1 MTDRQEWHAVRPEGL
16 AARILSVTIG
26 FTVACLLVVGS
37 RVWLRLRLSTFGTE
51 YYLMCAGVTLNMV
64 HNAVVMYGTF
74 TGIGSPDSKL
84 NTAIMI
90 EGAKAIVLWQIF
102 YVSGSLLIKT
112 SICATL
118 VRIATRRRFICTLY
132 GLVAMSAVSTLIAI
146 LEVLVRC
153 KPVAASWDPS
163 LGSCLDQTIII
174 TLTYVVS
181 VINIINDFAVA
192 IIPAFMLWDIHM
204 RRRLEVLTIFIL
216 GLGILASTAT
226 IIRMPYSSAYSNP
239 ANLLRNVGNIILWTV
254 VECGMGIIAGCLP
267 MLRQLFKGL
276 AKELSNKDDTYA
288 LRERSGTMALGHG
301 RSRSNRESPPDT
313 ETDSTHGIIK
323 TTRIDEGCSV
333 MLADIELRP
342 GAEATVAK
350 YFKDSI
356 DANGAYAIFH
366 ETDVSD

>member
-1 MTDRQEWHAVRPEGL
+1 MADYQEWHAVRPEGL

-26 FTVACLLVVGS
+26 FTVACLVVVGL
-37 RVWLRLRLSTFGTE
+37 RVWLRLKLSTFGTE
-51 YYLMCAGVTLNMV
+51 DYLMCAGVTLNMV

-102 YVSGSLLIKT
+102 YVSGSLFIKA

-118 VRIATRRRFICTLY
+118 VRIATRRRFICTL
-132 GLVAMSAVSTLIAI
+132 
-146 LEVLVRC
+146 C

-163 LGSCLDQTIII
+163 LGSCLDRTIII
-174 TLTYVVS
+174 TLT
-181 VINIINDFAVA
+181 
-192 IIPAFMLWDIHM
+192 
-204 RRRLEVLTIFIL
+204 
-216 GLGILASTAT
+216 ASTAT

-239 ANLLRNVGNIILWTV
+239 VDLLLDNRMADNVGNIILWTI
-254 VECGMGIIAGCLP
+254 VECGMGIIAGSLP

-288 LRERSGTMALGHG
+288 LRARSGTMVLGHG
-301 RSRSNRESPPDT
+301 RSRSDRESPPDT

-323 TTRIDEGCSV
+323 TT
-333 MLADIELRP
+333 
-342 GAEATVAK
+342 
-350 YFKDSI
+350 SI
-356 DANGAYAIFH
+356 DVTAASMQSSARTRDDSMGAGGSMA
-366 ETDVSD
+366 

>member
-26 FTVACLLVVGS
+26 FTVACLLVVGL
-37 RVWLRLRLSTFGTE
+37 RVWLRLKLSTFGTE
-51 YYLMCAGVTLNMV
+51 DYLMCAGVTLNMV
-64 HNAVVMYGTF
+64 HNAVAMYGTF

-118 VRIATRRRFICTLY
+118 VRIATRRRFIY
-132 GLVAMSAVSTLIAI
+132 
-146 LEVLVRC
+146 
-153 KPVAASWDPS
+153 PS

-174 TLTYVVS
+174 ALTYVVS

-192 IIPAFMLWDIHM
+192 IIPVLMLWNIQM
-204 RRRLEVLTIFIL
+204 RRRLKVLTIFIL

-239 ANLLRNVGNIILWTV
+239 ANLLHNVGNIILWTV

-267 MLRQLFKGL
+267 MLHQLFKGL
-276 AKELSNKDDTYA
+276 AKEDHDS
-288 LRERSGTMALGHG
+288 LRSQGQVRH
-301 RSRSNRESPPDT
+301 RHRRW
-313 ETDSTHGIIK
+313 
-323 TTRIDEGCSV
+323 
-333 MLADIELRP
+333 
-342 GAEATVAK
+342 
-350 YFKDSI
+350 FW
-356 DANGAYAIFH
+356 
-366 ETDVSD
+366 